1 MNMVRNKRI
10 IDVVLEKRQK
20 MIDDPTEAIR
30 NGVLAVAA
38 IHGGVRSAAWRA
50 YMMQFV
56 DQDPLGTPVD
66 KRQLDRLLAT
76 DGTDGNPDMDRH
88 RAYLL
93 GNGPCGPDTPT
104 TFHATINTIDDGIAG
119 DLAGAM
125 SDVEMSKA
133 VPASKATHMK
143 RTVVYK

>member
-1 MNMVRNKRI
+1 
-10 IDVVLEKRQK
+10 
-20 MIDDPTEAIR
+20 MIEDPTVAIR

-56 DQDPLGTPVD
+56 DQNPLGTPVE

-76 DGTDGNPDMDRH
+76 DGTEGDPDMDRH

-104 TFHATINTIDDGIAG
+104 TFHTTINTIDDGIAA
-119 DLAGAM
+119 DLPGSM
-125 SDVEMSKA
+125 SDADINKAAPATKEML
-133 VPASKATHMK
+133 MK

>member
-1 MNMVRNKRI
+1 MARKTKRI
-10 IDVVLEKRQK
+10 IDIVLEKRKK
-20 MIDDPTEAIR
+20 MIEDPTVAIR

-66 KRQLDRLLAT
+66 KRQLDRLMAT
-76 DGTDGNPDMDRH
+76 DGTEGNPEMDRH

-104 TFHATINTIDDGIAG
+104 TFHATINTIDDDIAS
-119 DLAGAM
+119 DLPGPM
-125 SDVEMSKA
+125 SDAQLAKAAPVSKGMQA
-133 VPASKATHMK
+133 K
-143 RTVVYK
+143 RKVVYK

>member
-1 MNMVRNKRI
+1 MARNTTRI
-10 IDVVLEKRQK
+10 IDMVLKRRK
-20 MIDDPTEAIR
+20 EMIENPTVAIR

-56 DQDPLGTPVD
+56 DQNPLGTPVD

-76 DGTDGNPDMDRH
+76 DGTEGDPDMDRH

-104 TFHATINTIDDGIAG
+104 TFHTTINTIDDGIAA
-119 DLAGAM
+119 DLPGSL
-125 SDVEMSKA
+125 SDADINKAAPATKEML
-133 VPASKATHMK
+133 MK

>member
-1 MNMVRNKRI
+1 MARNTKRI
-10 IDVVLEKRQK
+10 IDMVLKRRK
-20 MIDDPTEAIR
+20 EMIEDPTVAIR

-56 DQDPLGTPVD
+56 DQNPLGTPVE

-76 DGTDGNPDMDRH
+76 DGTEGDPDMDRH

-104 TFHATINTIDDGIAG
+104 TFHTTINTIDDGIAA
-119 DLAGAM
+119 DLPGSM
-125 SDVEMSKA
+125 SDADINKAAPATKEML
-133 VPASKATHMK
+133 MK